1 MRGWSPT
8 SKTRIRAKNAATFV
22 AAPMNATTG
31 VGAPSY
37 TSGVHI
43 WNGAAET
50 LNAKP
55 TTSNA
60 IARSARACE
69 PVCPAS
75 AWTMPGAA
83 TPTIFVDVA
92 APYAIAT
99 P

>member
-1 MRGWSPT
+1 M
-8 SKTRIRAKNAATFV
+8 
-22 AAPMNATTG
+22 
-31 VGAPSY
+31 
-37 TSGVHI
+37 

-50 LNAKP
+50 LNPNP

-60 IARSARACE
+60 IARSASARD

-92 APYAIAT
+92 APYAIAM